1 MWYAVTIILIL
12 IACFLMLRL
21 RFRVELSDKRR
32 VMFLGVG
39 RSGVQVD
46 FVDNVSRVKLWGLTI
61 KSSLRHKPEAVAGVE
76 KAVPVKPTY
85 LKKEKHVDRKRR
97 LGRRGP
103 LHIREWLDIGLKS
116 LRAVRLFVVDLF
128 HAVIVEEAEAE
139 ICAGFE
145 SPHLTGELYGYYH
158 ALIGA
163 VPALAPR
170 LRFYPDWTGQS
181 FAGSARL
188 SLAIP
193 MYALLYRTGLMIFR
207 MPILK
212 TIRLVRKQKK
222 GAAYAK

>member
-1 MWYAVTIILIL
+1 MWYAVIIILIL
-12 IACFLMLRL
+12 IACFLVLRL

-61 KSSLRHKPEAVAGVE
+61 KSSPRHKPEAVAGVE
-76 KAVPVKPTY
+76 KAVPIKPTP
-85 LKKEKHVDRKRR
+85 LKKEKHEDRKRR
-97 LGRRGP
+97 FGLRRP

-116 LRAVRLFVVDLF
+116 LRAVRLFVADLF

-145 SPHLTGELYGYYH
+145 SPHLTGEAFGYYH
-158 ALIGA
+158 ALTGA
-163 VPALAPR
+163 VPALASR
-170 LRFYPDWTGQS
+170 LRFYPDWTGRS

-193 MYALLYRTGLMIFR
+193 MYALVYRTGLMIFR
-207 MPILK
+207 LPLM
-212 TIRLVRKQKK
+212 RLMRMVRQQRK
-222 GAAYAK
+222 GAIYAK